1 MTDKGSGVIVWE
13 RNDNVLEAE
22 IQLSDSSV
30 YQVEGYR
37 ENILP
42 LLFEV
47 SMKIFSERVYIKY
60 VGGVA
65 GGFYKF
71 FKRYFVAQGTV
82 ELHISWS
89 SNFFKKY
96 FMSPPIS
103 FSLAFKPWLS

>member
-47 SMKIFSERVYIKY
+47 SMKILY

-71 FKRYFVAQGTV
+71 FKRYFVAQGIV